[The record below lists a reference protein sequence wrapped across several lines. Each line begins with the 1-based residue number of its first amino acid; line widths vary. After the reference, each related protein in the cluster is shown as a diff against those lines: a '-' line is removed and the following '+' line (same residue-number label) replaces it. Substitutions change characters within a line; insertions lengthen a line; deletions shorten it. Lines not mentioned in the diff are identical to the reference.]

1 VTHGAGMRDVVSIR
15 YDLLVLLSEGPRNG
29 RQLREALGT
38 RPGRTRPPPA
48 AQVDTTLRRLA
59 RDGLVESAAT
69 GTDGQEKE
77 FLITADG
84 ERELAG
90 WLLTPPDVAAW
101 PHDEL
106 AAKILVALRVPGTDV
121 HELVQV
127 HRRGLVEL
135 MQQWTRIKQ
144 DDAGDDLRLALA
156 IDAQRFRL
164 DSVIRWLDAADG
176 RLQHAAARPAAVRP
190 TAARPAADGHIR
202 TSEADREDATARLRD
217 HYAEGR
223 LSYEELGERITAAL
237 NARTFGD
244 LRRVLADLP
253 ASAPHST
260 TAGG

>member
-1 VTHGAGMRDVVSIR
+1 MRDVVSIR
-15 YDLLVLLSEGPRNG
+15 YALLVLLSEGPRNG
-29 RQLREALGT
+29 RQLREALET
-38 RPGRTRPPPA
+38 RPGGARPASA
-48 AQVDTTLRRLA
+48 AQVDTTLRRLE
-59 RDGLVESAAT
+59 RDGLVESGVA
-69 GTDGQEKE
+69 GGNPEQE
-77 FLITADG
+77 FRITAGG

-90 WLLTPPDVAAW
+90 WLHTPPDLAAW

-121 HELVQV
+121 HEVVQV

-164 DSVIRWLDAADG
+164 DSVIRWLDAADS
-176 RLQHAAARPAAVRP
+176 RLKHAAAHPAAG
-190 TAARPAADGHIR
+190 DHIR

-223 LSYEELGERITAAL
+223 LTYEELGERVTAAL

-253 ASAPHST
+253 ASAPHSA

>member
-1 VTHGAGMRDVVSIR
+1 MCDVVSVR
-15 YDLLVLLSEGPRNG
+15 YALLVLLSEGPRTG
-29 RQLREALGT
+29 RQLREALET
-38 RPGRTRPPPA
+38 RPGRTQPSA
-48 AQVDTTLRRLA
+48 AQVDTTLRRLE
-59 RDGLVESAAT
+59 RDGLVESGVA
-69 GTDGQEKE
+69 GTDGPEQE
-77 FLITADG
+77 FRITADG

-90 WLLTPPDVAAW
+90 WLHTPPDLAAW

-121 HELVQV
+121 HEVVQG

-135 MQQWTRIKQ
+135 MQQWTRLKQ
-144 DDAGDDLRLALA
+144 DEAGDDLRLALA

-164 DSVIRWLDAADG
+164 DSVIRWLDAADS
-176 RLQHAAARPAAVRP
+176 RLKRAATQLPATHRA
-190 TAARPAADGHIR
+190 TDDHIR

-217 HYAEGR
+217 HYTEGR

-253 ASAPHST
+253 APTPHST

>member
-1 VTHGAGMRDVVSIR
+1 MCDVVSIR
-15 YDLLVLLSEGPRNG
+15 YALLVLLSGGPGNS
-29 RQLREALGT
+29 RQLREALET

-48 AQVDTTLRRLA
+48 AQVDTTLRRLE
-59 RDGLVESAAT
+59 RDGLVESGVA
-69 GTDGQEKE
+69 GTDGPEKE
-77 FLITADG
+77 FRITAGG
-84 ERELAG
+84 ERELAR
-90 WLLTPPDVAAW
+90 WLHTLPDPAAW

-121 HELVQV
+121 HEVVQV

-144 DDAGDDLRLALA
+144 DEAGDDLRLMLA
-156 IDAQRFRL
+156 IDAQLFRL

-176 RLQHAAARPAAVRP
+176 RLRRAAAH
-190 TAARPAADGHIR
+190 PAADDHIR
-202 TSEADREDATARLRD
+202 TSEADREDAMARLRD
-217 HYAEGR
+217 HYTEGR
-223 LSYEELGERITAAL
+223 LTYEELGERITAAL

-253 ASAPHST
+253 ASAPHSA

>member
-1 VTHGAGMRDVVSIR
+1 MTHGAGMRDVVSIR
-15 YDLLVLLSEGPRNG
+15 YDLLVLLIEGPRNG

-48 AQVDTTLRRLA
+48 AQVDTTLRRLQ
-59 RDGLVESAAT
+59 RDGLVDSGVA
-69 GTDGQEKE
+69 GTDGRQQE
-77 FLITADG
+77 FRITAGG

-90 WLLTPPDVAAW
+90 WLHTPPDLAAW

-121 HELVQV
+121 HEVVQV

-176 RLQHAAARPAAVRP
+176 RLQHAAARPA
-190 TAARPAADGHIR
+190 AARPAADGHIR

>member
-1 VTHGAGMRDVVSIR
+1 MRDVVSIR

-29 RQLREALGT
+29 RQLREALET

-48 AQVDTTLRRLA
+48 AQVDTTLRRLE
-59 RDGLVESAAT
+59 RDGLVESGVA
-69 GTDGQEKE
+69 GTDGPEKE
-77 FLITADG
+77 FRITEDG
-84 ERELAG
+84 QWELAG
-90 WLLTPPDVAAW
+90 WLYTPPDVEAW

-135 MQQWTRIKQ
+135 MQQWTRIKR
-144 DDAGDDLRLALA
+144 DEAGDDLGLTLA

-164 DSVIRWLDAADG
+164 DSVIRWLDAADS
-176 RLQHAAARPAAVRP
+176 RLQHAAAH
-190 TAARPAADGHIR
+190 PAADDPSADHPGADHPGAGDHIR
-202 TSEADREDATARLRD
+202 TAEADREDATAQLRD
-217 HYAEGR
+217 HYTEGR
-223 LSYEELGERITAAL
+223 LTYEELDERITAAL

>member
-1 VTHGAGMRDVVSIR
+1 MRDAVSIR
-15 YDLLVLLSEGPRNG
+15 YALLVLLSEGPRNG

-38 RPGRTRPPPA
+38 NPGRTCPSGPPPA
-48 AQVDTTLRRLA
+48 AQVDTTLGRLE
-59 RDGLVESAAT
+59 RDGLVESGVA
-69 GTDGQEKE
+69 GTDGPEKE
-77 FLITADG
+77 FRITAGG

-90 WLLTPPDVAAW
+90 WLRTPSDLATW

-106 AAKILVALRVPGTDV
+106 TAKILVALRVPGTDV
-121 HELVQV
+121 HEIVQV

-135 MQQWTRIKQ
+135 MQQWTRIKR
-144 DDAGDDLRLALA
+144 DEAGADLRLALA

-176 RLQHAAARPAAVRP
+176 RLQHAV
-190 TAARPAADGHIR
+190 THPAADDHIR

-217 HYAEGR
+217 HYIEGR
-223 LSYEELGERITAAL
+223 LTYEELGERITAAL

-253 ASAPHST
+253 VSVPHST
-260 TAGG
+260 TADG

>member
-1 VTHGAGMRDVVSIR
+1 MTHGAGMRDVLSIR
-15 YDLLVLLSEGPRNG
+15 YYLLVLLSEGPRNG

-121 HELVQV
+121 HEVVQV

-135 MQQWTRIKQ
+135 MQKWTRIKQ
-144 DDAGDDLRLALA
+144 DDSGDDLRLALA

-176 RLQHAAARPAAVRP
+176 RLQHAALSAAA
-190 TAARPAADGHIR
+190 TRPAADDHIR

-237 NARTFGD
+237 NAQTFGD